1 MAYSATQLQL
11 THVLQELYRSL
22 GAKTL
27 VATGGSTTTTVD
39 SKLADEL
46 ADGNEDDIY
55 NGGTLIV
62 IQDAGG
68 LNAAPEGEFAR
79 VSDYDAAS
87 TTITHDTLTA
97 GVASGDRVM
106 VAPIDYPLYDMVEVV
121 NDALRDLPEVPQY
134 DTSIVTAANKTEY
147 DLPVAVKGGRILRV
161 EIQGYLN
168 DADDN
173 QWRPVPDW
181 EEGFS
186 QAGVTGKFFIPQYPV
201 GYTVRITYRK
211 WHPRVKLYDDYI
223 NEFLHPRL
231 VNAAVF
237 AYALQWRNNAN
248 AGAGGADPSLLSLE
262 QKAWSQY
269 DRAKMEHMPPT
280 PQKKSKGMP
289 QWYGYEKDEFTV
301 PPP

>member
-1 MAYSATQLQL
+1 MAYSSTQLQL

-22 GAKTL
+22 GAKML
-27 VATGGSTTTTVD
+27 VATGGSTTTTID
-39 SKLADEL
+39 TKLAEEL

-62 IQDAGG
+62 VQDTGG
-68 LNAAPEGEFAR
+68 LAPEGEIAR
-79 VSDYDAAS
+79 ISDYEAS
-87 TTITHDTLTA
+87 TTTITHETMTA
-97 GVASGDRVM
+97 AIASGDRVM
-106 VAPIDYPLYDMVEVV
+106 VAPIDYPLADMIEVV

-134 DTSIVTAANKTEY
+134 DTSITTAANQTEY
-147 DLPVAVKGGRILRV
+147 DLPLSVKGGRILRV
-161 EIQGYLN
+161 EIQGLLN
-168 DADDN
+168 DSNDN

-181 EEGFS
+181 EENFA
-186 QAGVTGKFFIPQYPV
+186 QAGVTGKFTIPQYPI

-231 VNAAVF
+231 VNAAVL
-237 AYALQWRNNAN
+237 AYALQWRNNSN

-269 DRAKMEHMPPT
+269 DRAKIEHAPAMP
-280 PQKKSKGMP
+280 KKKTKGMP
-289 QWYGYEKDEFTV
+289 QWSGFVDSEEYTV
-301 PPP
+301 PTS